1 MSLIKAFA
9 KVDEKGRIQIP
20 ENVRKTMKIKSGQ
33 LFEFKPL
40 HQHKIQLM
48 RRERPQ

>member
-1 MSLIKAFA
+1 MTLIKAFA
-9 KVDEKGRIQIP
+9 KVDEKGKIQIP
-20 ENVRKTMKIKSGQ
+20 ENVRKTMKIKPGQ
-33 LFEFKPL
+33 IFEFKPL